1 MTSTNDS
8 YCSVLYVGMYLPIP
22 NARYGTIIELY
33 SIWSV
38 LFFNESFTLCNIVIV
53 FAIFSFI
60 PLICD
65 FHVRL
70 NYCSSI
76 IKCDTLWWFWTGG
89 PTCIRGRQRY
99 KSVKQV
105 YSFNPG
111 VRISPKPGMIRTWI
125 LMILTKSQNT
135 GRSHTGDKQIENTR
149 KRKHRGYTCQAWL
162 ACDYLI
168 PPLTGTRFSLKTA
181 GQILQRQVCKV
192 LFLLCRTRQT
202 NKQLT
207 NIA

>member
-1 MTSTNDS
+1 MI
-8 YCSVLYVGMYLPIP
+8 PI
-22 NARYGTIIELY
+22 ARYGTIIELY
-33 SIWSV
+33 SIWSA
-38 LFFNESFTLCNIVIV
+38 LFSNESFTLCNIVIV

-89 PTCIRGRQRY
+89 PTCIRGRQRH

-125 LMILTKSQNT
+125 LMILAKSQNT
-135 GRSHTGDKQIENTR
+135 GRSHTGDKNRR
-149 KRKHRGYTCQAWL
+149 KREHLSVLTSLWL
-162 ACDYLI
+162 PD
-168 PPLTGTRFSLKTA
+168 PTSDRKTA
-181 GQILQRQVCKV
+181 GQILQRQLCKV